1 MAVGRWWWW
10 SYDLKDLHHHHQVH
24 HATTTTTTTKSS
36 EEIDKKRWIVRY
48 LILAAVFSILLVK
61 IYLFLFV
68 MDRLL
73 GVYSFLTTFILFNML
88 ALAWLKYRDPY
99 FKAKNIDLSNN
110 IQQQQQQHPLLISIV
125 VAVKNEED
133 NIRNCVLSC
142 VNQSYKNKEVIIV
155 NDGSTDR
162 TPKILDDIRREVG
175 SRNITT
181 LHLSK
186 SVGKKKAIEAASQIA
201 KGEIY
206 AFMDSD
212 CDMELDAVEKAA
224 KIFLSDRQIGAL
236 TAQGSVRGA
245 RTTNNIL
252 LKMQQVYIDGSYR
265 VIKGAESSFSSLT
278 CCSGSLSF
286 YRREAIQDFIHDWA
300 HDRFLGVDFKFCTD
314 RRLTAHVLA
323 TKPKIVSAD
332 DDNNNNN
339 NNDNENSVD
348 NQQHINRQIPLLQA
362 GKDDLDT
369 MRYSS
374 DPDIKEGEDNQYSE
388 RPWKVVF
395 SRNIRVNIGVPD
407 TIPALLKQQIR
418 WKKSFIRSLSATGT
432 IYWRRPFYAAMMYY
446 LQTGMKFIRPFIL
459 LHAIVMLPL
468 AGDILS
474 PLLWFS
480 GILFTAMIYGVDY
493 RLRNPG
499 DKLWLYR
506 PPFMFLSTFVYTWLL
521 IWAGITIKK
530 QSWR

>member
-1 MAVGRWWWW
+1 MAVVGRWWWRW
-10 SYDLKDLHHHHQVH
+10 SYNLNLHQVH
-24 HATTTTTTTKSS
+24 HDATKSI
-36 EEIDKKRWIVRY
+36 EIDRKRWMVRY

-99 FKAKNIDLSNN
+99 FKAKDIDLSNN
-110 IQQQQQQHPLLISIV
+110 IQDPPLLISIV

-162 TPKILDDIRREVG
+162 TPKILDEIRREVG
-175 SRNITT
+175 SRNITI

-236 TAQGSVRGA
+236 TAR
-245 RTTNNIL
+245 
-252 LKMQQVYIDGSYR
+252 
-265 VIKGAESSFSSLT
+265 
-278 CCSGSLSF
+278 
-286 YRREAIQDFIHDWA
+286 
-300 HDRFLGVDFKFCTD
+300 
-314 RRLTAHVLA
+314 VLA
-323 TKPKIVSAD
+323 TKPKIISKNNN
-332 DDNNNNN
+332 DNNNNKN
-339 NNDNENSVD
+339 NKDNENAVD
-348 NQQHINRQIPLLQA
+348 NRQGINRQVPLLQA

-369 MRYSS
+369 MRSSS
-374 DPDIKEGEDNQYSE
+374 DPDIEDIQYSA
-388 RPWKVVF
+388 RPWKVLF
-395 SRNIRVNIGVPD
+395 SRSVRVNIGVPD
-407 TIPALLKQQIR
+407 TVPALLKQQIR
-418 WKKSFIRSLSATGT
+418 WKKSFYRSLSATGT

-493 RLRNPG
+493 RLRYPG

-530 QSWR
+530 QAWR

>member
-206 AFMDSD
+206 DFMDSD

-286 YRREAIQDFIHDWA
+286 YKREAIQDFIHDWA

-395 SRNIRVNIGVPD
+395 SRNIR
-407 TIPALLKQQIR
+407 
-418 WKKSFIRSLSATGT
+418 
-432 IYWRRPFYAAMMYY
+432 
-446 LQTGMKFIRPFIL
+446 
-459 LHAIVMLPL
+459 
-468 AGDILS
+468 
-474 PLLWFS
+474 
-480 GILFTAMIYGVDY
+480 
-493 RLRNPG
+493 
-499 DKLWLYR
+499 
-506 PPFMFLSTFVYTWLL
+506 
-521 IWAGITIKK
+521 
-530 QSWR
+530 